1 MKHLT
6 VLENIFLGAEISRH
20 GVLDY
25 DTMTLR
31 CEKLLAQVSLA
42 ISPDTRVGDR
52 VWGNNS
58 WLKSLRR

>member
-6 VLENIFLGAEISRH
+6 VLENIFLGAELSRH

-42 ISPDTRVGDR
+42 IHRIRAWAT
-52 VWGNNS
+52 
-58 WLKSLRR
+58 